1 MEDVLLNPAV
11 LALIGTMFVGVLG
24 HIQHKSNHKQKFYRS
39 NLSMDEKKM
48 RLLRWNQEKYNYAR
62 MLMIQNGLGHL
73 VDEFLPFDP
82 PKDLMLHNP
91 DEEENG

>member
-1 MEDVLLNPAV
+1 MKEILLNPGI
-11 LALIGTMFVGVLG
+11 LALIGVMFTGMLG
-24 HIQHKSNHKQKFYRS
+24 LIQQQRATKQKFYRS

-82 PKDLMLHNP
+82 PKDLMLNTP
-91 DEEENG
+91 DESE

>member
-1 MEDVLLNPAV
+1 MKEVLLDPGI
-11 LALIGTMFVGVLG
+11 LALIGVMFTGIVGL
-24 HIQHKSNHKQKFYRS
+24 IQQKRVRKTKFYYS
-39 NLSMDEKKM
+39 NLSLDEKKT

-82 PKDLMLHNP
+82 PKDLMLNNP
-91 DEEENG
+91 EESD

>member
-1 MEDVLLNPAV
+1 MKEILLDPAII
-11 LALIGTMFVGVLG
+11 ALIGVIFTGLLG
-24 HIQHKSNHKQKFYRS
+24 LFQQQRATKAKFYRS

-82 PKDLMLHNP
+82 PKDLMLYPDP
-91 DEEENG
+91 DEKE